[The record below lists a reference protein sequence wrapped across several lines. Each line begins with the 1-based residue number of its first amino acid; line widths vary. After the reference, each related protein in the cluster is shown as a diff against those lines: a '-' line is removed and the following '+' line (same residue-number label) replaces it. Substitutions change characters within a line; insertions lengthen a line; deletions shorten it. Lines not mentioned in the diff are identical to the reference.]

1 MEPLIT
7 SQQRHEAQSRL
18 IKSHARGDLSTAE
31 LERRLELIWTATTQ
45 SELDAASGS
54 ESLAI
59 PQSPSWPLVQDS
71 YDSDAR
77 LPVIKQA
84 DPDESGESFS
94 ISVFSGTDKS
104 GDWVV
109 APRHVAIACFG
120 GSELDLRQAHF
131 QGKDI
136 EIVCVA
142 SFGGIDI
149 IVPPDM
155 NVEVAGL
162 GLFGSFEWEKKH
174 HPPATKSFNPDMP
187 KVRITGLAFFGGV
200 DIHRLDYG
208 VPLTDN

>member
-1 MEPLIT
+1 MEPQI
-7 SQQRHEAQSRL
+7 SPQQRRDAQSRL
-18 IKSHARGDLSTAE
+18 IESHARGELSSAE
-31 LERRLELIWTATTQ
+31 LNRRVELIWTATTQ
-45 SELDAASGS
+45 TELDAASEGGA
-54 ESLAI
+54 LTV
-59 PQSPSWPLVQDS
+59 PQPPSWPLVQDS

-84 DPDESGESFS
+84 DPDESGESLS

-109 APRHVAIACFG
+109 APRHTSVAFFG

-155 NVEVAGL
+155 NVEIGGVAF
-162 GLFGSFEWEKKH
+162 FGSFEWEKKH
-174 HPPATKSFNPDMP
+174 HPAATKSFNPDMP
-187 KVRITGLAFFGGV
+187 KVRITGLAFFGAV

-208 VPLTDN
+208 VPLKNN